1 MTDSESSVV
10 CAICGIQRRRLL
22 AHIKTTH
29 QLTRD
34 EYHALH
40 PGSLLDAPGS
50 RDKTPETRARMAEK
64 AKLRWSTAEAR
75 AEQSRK
81 LVKVAAAW
89 RGKPLSPEHR
99 KAISQGGLGV
109 PHDVSPENRK
119 RMGEQGRQVLV
130 EIRQH
135 PGYSEKLSRAMKR
148 RYDRGDVVGFMA
160 PAHQTKG
167 LASRIRNGTLSP
179 QGGGRGIC
187 GFRAGIPHYCRST
200 LEANFARILLHLG
213 VAYNYEPRVFR
224 LPVSGHY
231 TPDFYLMAPFPDG
244 LLPSGWVELKG
255 WRLKDGTVPTQA
267 KVEEF
272 TRVTGS
278 PLQVICARD
287 PLWVTLQDKYS
298 GILPGWETP
307 TRNLRTHPQMFAAG
321 SLGTVMS
328 LCPDQGSTA
337 ARGVL

>member
-1 MTDSESSVV
+1 MTDPESSVV

-22 AHIKTTH
+22 AHIKTAH

-34 EYHALH
+34 EYRTLH
-40 PGSLLDAPGS
+40 PKSLLDAPGS
-50 RDKTPETRARMAEK
+50 RTKTPETRAKMAEK

-75 AEQSRK
+75 AEQSKK
-81 LVKVAAAW
+81 LVKAAAAW

-99 KAISQGGLGV
+99 RAISQGGLGV

-119 RMGEQGRQVLV
+119 KRGDRGRKLLE
-130 EIRQH
+130 EIRLR
-135 PGYSEKLSRAMKR
+135 PGHSERLSQAGRERAR
-148 RYDRGDVVGFMA
+148 RNPDSGFGN
-160 PAHQTKG
+160 PATRRKSY
-167 LASRIRNGTLSP
+167 ASRIRNGTLNP
-179 QGGGRGIC
+179 QGTGRGIC

-213 VAYNYEPRVFR
+213 VAYNYEPKMFR
-224 LPVSGHY
+224 LPTTGHY
-231 TPDFYLMAPFPDG
+231 TPDFYLVDPLPDG
-244 LLPSGWVELKG
+244 LLSSGWVELKG

-287 PLWVTLQDKYS
+287 PLWVTLQDRYS
-298 GILPGWETP
+298 GIIPGWETP